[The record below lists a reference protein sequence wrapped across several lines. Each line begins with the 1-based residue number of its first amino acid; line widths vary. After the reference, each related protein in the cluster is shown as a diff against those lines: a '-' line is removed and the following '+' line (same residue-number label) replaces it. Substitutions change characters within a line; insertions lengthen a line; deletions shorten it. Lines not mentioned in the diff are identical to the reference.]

1 MEEKSIKGFSN
12 VNICFKDEIRKGS
25 VSISNEHISSFDDGE
40 GYLRLRDDLF
50 LCPGLIDE
58 HIHGCLGF
66 DVMDAKLESIQGM
79 ANALVREGVTSFL
92 ATTMTESEPRI
103 NAALANVASFMEN
116 QKEGATVLGIH
127 LEGPFISKK
136 YKGAQ
141 DENNILKPNVDK
153 FISFQ
158 EKAKGN
164 IKLVTFAIEE
174 DDGSF
179 LDYLVKHNVVASIG
193 HSASNASTLLNGV
206 DHGARCITHLYNAQ
220 SPFTHHESGVSGV
233 ALADSRLY
241 TELIADFFHST
252 KESVKIALDCKG
264 KEKLVLISDSTE
276 AKYLPAGNYYLGST
290 PIVSDTNVAK
300 LLNGTIA
307 GSVLRL
313 DKALRNISSISNISF
328 VDAIRLASFNPASN
342 LRLTDR
348 GEIKEGYYADF
359 VIMDKDFNVYATI
372 VKGKLVYTSNE
383 FNPFLK

>member
-25 VSISNEHISSFDDGE
+25 VSISNEHISSFDDEE
-40 GYLRLRDDLF
+40 GYLRLKEGLF

-66 DVMDAKLESIQGM
+66 DVMDAKRESIQGM

-103 NAALANVASFMEN
+103 NDALANVASFMEN

-164 IKLVTFAIEE
+164 IKLVTFALEE

-193 HSASNASTLLNGV
+193 HSASNAATLLNGI

>member
-25 VSISNEHISSFDDGE
+25 VSVSNEHISSFDDGE
-40 GYLRLRDDLF
+40 GYLRLKEGLF

-66 DVMDAKLESIQGM
+66 DVMDAKRESIQGM

-103 NAALANVASFMEN
+103 NDALSNVASFMES

-164 IKLVTFAIEE
+164 IKLVTFALEE

-193 HSASNASTLLNGV
+193 HSASNASTLLSGI
-206 DHGARCITHLYNAQ
+206 DHGVRCITHLYNAQ

-348 GEIKEGYYADF
+348 GEIKKGYYADF

>member
-25 VSISNEHISSFDDGE
+25 VSISNEHISSFDDGK
-40 GYLRLRDDLF
+40 GYLRLKEGLF

-66 DVMDAKLESIQGM
+66 DVMDAKRESIQGM

-103 NAALANVASFMEN
+103 NDALANVASFMEN

-193 HSASNASTLLNGV
+193 HSASNASTLLNGI

>member
-25 VSISNEHISSFDDGE
+25 VSISNEHISSFDGGE
-40 GYLRLRDDLF
+40 DYLRLKEGLF

-66 DVMDAKLESIQGM
+66 DVMDAKRESIQGM

-103 NAALANVASFMEN
+103 NDALANVASFMES
-116 QKEGATVLGIH
+116 QKEGAAVLGIH

-164 IKLVTFAIEE
+164 IKLVTFALEE

-193 HSASNASTLLNGV
+193 HSASNASTLLNGI

>member
-40 GYLRLRDDLF
+40 DYLRLKEGLF

-66 DVMDAKLESIQGM
+66 DVMDAKRESIQGM

-103 NAALANVASFMEN
+103 NDALANVASFMES

-164 IKLVTFAIEE
+164 IKLVTFALEE

-193 HSASNASTLLNGV
+193 HSASNASTLLNGI

>member
-40 GYLRLRDDLF
+40 GYLKLKEGLF

-66 DVMDAKLESIQGM
+66 DVMDAKRESIQGM

-103 NAALANVASFMEN
+103 NDALANVASFMEN
-116 QKEGATVLGIH
+116 QKEGAIVLGVH

-193 HSASNASTLLNGV
+193 HSASNASTLLNGI

-264 KEKLVLISDSTE
+264 KERLVLISDSTE

-290 PIVSDTNVAK
+290 PIISDTNVAK

-372 VKGKLVYTSNE
+372 VKGKLVYTSKE

>member
-12 VNICFKDEIRKGS
+12 VNICFKDGIRKGS
-25 VSISNEHISSFDDGE
+25 VSISDEHISSFDDGE
-40 GYLRLRDDLF
+40 GYLRLRDGLF

-164 IKLVTFAIEE
+164 IELVTFAIEE

-179 LDYLVKHNVVASIG
+179 LDYLVKHNIVASIG
-193 HSASNASTLLNGV
+193 HSASSASTLLSGI

-264 KEKLVLISDSTE
+264 KEKLILISDSTE